1 MKFKTMKNLKG
12 ILHVFCKHYCK
23 PHNLLHLKKYP
34 QNYLGDVKDLQVS
47 TDELLFSKHQLKLMI
62 VKQLQQKL
70 KSLNQD
76 IVFPFLENN
85 SEQSVDEYIDFL
97 LQHLE
102 KQGMNDLKDT
112 VQKNLQCHHLTDCLL
127 GYR

>member
-47 TDELLFSKHQLKLMI
+47 TDELLFPNIS
-62 VKQLQQKL
+62 
-70 KSLNQD
+70 
-76 IVFPFLENN
+76 
-85 SEQSVDEYIDFL
+85 
-97 LQHLE
+97 
-102 KQGMNDLKDT
+102 
-112 VQKNLQCHHLTDCLL
+112 
-127 GYR
+127 